1 MSLLFKSGSFP
12 TCYRHTTPCLS
23 SVQGLILYISSD
35 ISGDGLW
42 RCCYGR
48 FWGVEYLNMADS
60 PTVRVRRHAQSKGWV
75 YGNAET
81 RQGPISRDLWGW
93 ADGLLLAG
101 DGCEVPAGEPTLIAV
116 QITSASNRSSRR
128 RKMLASSTLRL
139 WLADGTRGAALTTTG
154 TRKGVKVIRW
164 TTFTLPPGGGDL
176 IETDE
181 WIEG

>member
-1 MSLLFKSGSFP
+1 MAA
-12 TCYRHTTPCLS
+12 
-23 SVQGLILYISSD
+23 
-35 ISGDGLW
+35 
-42 RCCYGR
+42 
-48 FWGVEYLNMADS
+48 MADS

-101 DGCEVPAGEPTLIAV
+101 DGCEVAAGEPTLIAV
-116 QITSASNRSSRR
+116 QITSSSNRSSRR

-164 TTFTLPPGGGDL
+164 TTFTMPPDGGEL